1 MSIGEGLDT
10 LRSQEQSFLR
20 SAAAAQFPNHS
31 FSIRHGE
38 DGLAWAV
45 IAPRLSQRCAICFT
59 ICRIDPC
66 LMVMVED
73 REARRQFR
81 SAANVEDAMAFVQMA
96 SEQAILSSTQAHP
109 APEAVQ

>member
-1 MSIGEGLDT
+1 MCIGEGLDT
-10 LRSQEQSFLR
+10 LKSQEQGFLR
-20 SAAAAQFPNHS
+20 AAAAAQFPNHS

-38 DGLAWAV
+38 GGLAWAV
-45 IAPRLSQRCAICFT
+45 LAPQLPQRTALCFT

-66 LMVMVED
+66 LMVMAED
-73 REARRQFR
+73 REARRQFC

-96 SEQAILSSTQAHP
+96 SEQAILSSTHAHP